1 MGAVVELVLLST
13 PPHAIAY
20 GRPASVSSEVLKR
33 LWLLQKGSPS
43 YPA

>member
-20 GRPASVSSEVLKR
+20 GRPASVSSEVLMR
-33 LWLLQKGSPS
+33 L
-43 YPA
+43 Y